1 MNKKFKLKS
10 ILVLLCASSIVTIA
24 SQFVVQKPKVEKA
37 LSRSALQESCCQ
49 EMGDMLQLIPPVLTQ
64 LADAQATSLK
74 QLCGFLQNDKGCFL
88 DKADKTKLA
97 EFDEK
102 MKKLTAY
109 LKEVHQQLNLQ
120 VKELRALSLV
130 N

>member
-1 MNKKFKLKS
+1 MGKKFKLKN
-10 ILVLLCASSIVTIA
+10 IPVLLCLTSMLNFSSPFT
-24 SQFVVQKPKVEKA
+24 VQKPKTEKA

-64 LADAQATSLK
+64 LADVQAASLK
-74 QLCGFLQNDKGCFL
+74 QLCGFLQNDKSCFL
-88 DKADKTKLA
+88 DKADKAKLA

-109 LKEVHQQLNLQ
+109 LKEVNVQLAQQ
-120 VKELRALSLV
+120 VKELQALAP
-130 N
+130 

>member
-1 MNKKFKLKS
+1 MGKKFKFKN
-10 ILVLLCASSIVTIA
+10 ILVLLCATSMLSFS
-24 SQFVVQKPKVEKA
+24 SQFTVQKPKAEKVP
-37 LSRSALQESCCQ
+37 SRSALQESCCQ

-64 LADAQATSLK
+64 LADAQAASLK
-74 QLCGFLQNDKGCFL
+74 QLCGFMQNDKTCFL

-109 LKEVHQQLNLQ
+109 LKEVNVQLAQQVQ
-120 VKELRALSLV
+120 ELRALSQ
-130 N
+130 